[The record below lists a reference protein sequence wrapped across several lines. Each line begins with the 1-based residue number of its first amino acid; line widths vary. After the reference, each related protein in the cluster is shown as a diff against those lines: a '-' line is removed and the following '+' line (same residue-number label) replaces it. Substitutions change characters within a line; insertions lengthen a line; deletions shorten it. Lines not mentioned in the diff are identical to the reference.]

1 MLITLELDG
10 IFGSNFVY
18 LYILTLS
25 RISIGS
31 TYTLKDVKN
40 AENEI
45 HNIY

>member
-10 IFGSNFVY
+10 IFGSNCVY

-25 RISIGS
+25 GILNGS

-40 AENEI
+40 AKNEI